1 MGMFHTA
8 QGRTSCPGRDRV
20 QGGAWRRSTTR
31 SVVLDTSG
39 GWLKL
44 SNELQSIGMHTDMEI
59 GLIAAGGCCSI
70 GVDQTLW
77 PGSTVR
83 PEDVV
88 DQDGGFDWRS
98 D

>member
-8 QGRTSCPGRDRV
+8 QGRTSCPRRDRA

-39 GWLKL
+39 GWLEP
-44 SNELQSIGMHTDMEI
+44 SNELQSTGMRPDVEI

-70 GVDQTLW
+70 GVSQT
-77 PGSTVR
+77 
-83 PEDVV
+83 
-88 DQDGGFDWRS
+88 
-98 D
+98 

>member
-1 MGMFHTA
+1 MGMFRTA
-8 QGRTSCPGRDRV
+8 QGRTKLSGRDKV

-59 GLIAAGGCCSI
+59 GLIAAASCCSI
-70 GVDQTLW
+70 GAGQT
-77 PGSTVR
+77 
-83 PEDVV
+83 
-88 DQDGGFDWRS
+88 
-98 D
+98 